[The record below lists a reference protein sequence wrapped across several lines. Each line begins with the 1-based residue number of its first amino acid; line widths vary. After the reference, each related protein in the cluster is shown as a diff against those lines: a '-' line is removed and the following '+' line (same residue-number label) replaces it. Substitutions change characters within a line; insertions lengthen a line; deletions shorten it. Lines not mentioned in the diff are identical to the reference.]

1 MAKMK
6 KGTKIFLILAVV
18 IVVIA
23 AALIGLVRV
32 GQSALEAMTTGAAS
46 YTALERMDL
55 ANTLSVSGN
64 IQSADV
70 KKVYQEANGAGKALQ
85 VNVEVGDTVAEGDVL
100 CVFDS
105 TDLEKD
111 YEKSRLQAE
120 QSEKSAQISLDSA
133 QNSYN
138 TGVIAQEQAVRAAKQ
153 NLETMQ
159 DALTTAEEQYNDAL
173 EDYNSGKLELT
184 LQVDAEYTQ
193 AQYAYTSAKKVS
205 NDLYLVMR
213 DAENALESAQ
223 EGGDSE
229 AIEQAQ
235 QAYNAANS
243 EYQAA
248 QVQTDNAKAAFD
260 AAREVYEN
268 KDTQVESLLDD
279 YREAVT
285 DAQENVSDAEVAL
298 QEAEEQR
305 ELALHGYSNSVSSAQ
320 IATDQTVT
328 EMNLADAQ
336 ENIDK
341 CTVTAPA
348 AGTVTAVYV
357 NEGESN
363 ASGSLLFV
371 IENLEELE
379 IVTSVR
385 EYDIASLAVGMPAE
399 IKTDA
404 TGDTVYSGQV
414 KDIAITAQ
422 KDAYGNTVSSSNA
435 EFDVT
440 LSVDPGEGGL
450 LVGMNGRATITTNST
465 EGVLAVLYSSL
476 GYDENG
482 APYVMAAR
490 PQDDGTLVVEKVP
503 VETGVET
510 DFEVEVISDALAE
523 GDLILDDP
531 TAVAEGTVLPA
542 VSAQGAAQADAPAGQ
557 WQVTIG

>member
-18 IVVIA
+18 VVVIA

-205 NDLYLVMR
+205 NDLYLAMR
-213 DAENALESAQ
+213 EKEHAAENEPDNAE
-223 EGGDSE
+223 
-229 AIEQAQ
+229 AQ
-235 QAYNAANS
+235 QEYAAARA
-243 EYQAA
+243 EYEAA

-422 KDAYGNTVSSSNA
+422 KDAYGNTVSSSNV

-482 APYVMAAR
+482 APYVMVAR

-531 TAVAEGTVLPA
+531 TAVAEGTILPA

>member
-23 AALIGLVRV
+23 AALIGLVRA
-32 GQSALEAMTTGAAS
+32 GQSALQAMTTGAAS

-55 ANTLSVSGN
+55 TNTLSVSGN

-70 KKVYQEANGAGKALQ
+70 KKVYQEAAGAGKALQ

-138 TGVIAQEQAVRAAKQ
+138 TGVIAQEQAVRAAQQ

-205 NDLYLVMR
+205 NDLYLAMR
-213 DAENALESAQ
+213 DAEHALESAT
-223 EGGDSE
+223 EE
-229 AIEQAQ
+229 NREELE

-279 YREAVT
+279 YRDAVT

-450 LVGMNGRATITTNST
+450 LVGMNGRATITTDST

-482 APYVMAAR
+482 APYVMVAR

-531 TAVAEGTVLPA
+531 TAVAEGTILPA

>member
-23 AALIGLVRV
+23 AALIGLVRA

-55 ANTLSVSGN
+55 TNTLSVSGN

-70 KKVYQEANGAGKALQ
+70 KKVYQEATGAGKALQ

-153 NLETMQ
+153 NLEAMQ

-205 NDLYLVMR
+205 NDLYLAMR
-213 DAENALESAQ
+213 DAEHALESAT
-223 EGGDSE
+223 EE
-229 AIEQAQ
+229 NREELE

-279 YREAVT
+279 YRDAVT

-298 QEAEEQR
+298 QEAEEQH

-320 IATDQTVT
+320 IAADQTVT

-450 LVGMNGRATITTNST
+450 LVGMNGRATITTDST

-476 GYDENG
+476 GYDEDG

-531 TAVAEGTVLPA
+531 TAVAEGTILPA

>member
-23 AALIGLVRV
+23 AALIGLVRA
-32 GQSALEAMTTGAAS
+32 GQSALQAMTTGAAS

-55 ANTLSVSGN
+55 TNTLSVSGN

-70 KKVYQEANGAGKALQ
+70 KKVYQEAAGAGKALQ

-138 TGVIAQEQAVRAAKQ
+138 TGVIAQEQAVRAAQQ
-153 NLETMQ
+153 NLEAMQ

-205 NDLYLVMR
+205 NDLYLAMR
-213 DAENALESAQ
+213 EKEHAAENEPDNAE
-223 EGGDSE
+223 
-229 AIEQAQ
+229 AQ
-235 QAYNAANS
+235 QEYAAARA
-243 EYQAA
+243 EYEAA

-279 YREAVT
+279 YRDAVT

-450 LVGMNGRATITTNST
+450 LVGMNGRATITTDST

-476 GYDENG
+476 GYDEDG

-531 TAVAEGTVLPA
+531 TAVAEGTILPA

>member
-55 ANTLSVSGN
+55 TNTLSVSGN

-70 KKVYQEANGAGKALQ
+70 KKVYQEATGAGKALQ

-153 NLETMQ
+153 NLEAMQ

-205 NDLYLVMR
+205 NDLYLAMR
-213 DAENALESAQ
+213 EKEHAAENEPDNAE
-223 EGGDSE
+223 
-229 AIEQAQ
+229 AQ
-235 QAYNAANS
+235 QEYAAARA
-243 EYQAA
+243 EYEAA

-305 ELALHGYSNSVSSAQ
+305 ELALHGYSNSVSSAK

-450 LVGMNGRATITTNST
+450 LVGMNGRATITTDST

-476 GYDENG
+476 GYDEDG

-531 TAVAEGTVLPA
+531 TAVAEGTILPA

>member
-1 MAKMK
+1 MGKMK

-23 AALIGLVRV
+23 AALIGLVRA
-32 GQSALEAMTTGAAS
+32 GQSALQAMTTGAAS

-55 ANTLSVSGN
+55 TNTLSVSGN

-138 TGVIAQEQAVRAAKQ
+138 TGVIAQEQAVRAAQQ
-153 NLETMQ
+153 NLEAMQ

-205 NDLYLVMR
+205 NDLYLAMR
-213 DAENALESAQ
+213 EAEHALESAT
-223 EGGDSE
+223 EE
-229 AIEQAQ
+229 NREELE

-279 YREAVT
+279 YRDAVT

-320 IATDQTVT
+320 IAADQTVT

-450 LVGMNGRATITTNST
+450 LVGMNGRATITTDST

-482 APYVMAAR
+482 APYVMVAR

-531 TAVAEGTVLPA
+531 TAVAEGTILPA

>member
-23 AALIGLVRV
+23 AALIGLVRA
-32 GQSALEAMTTGAAS
+32 GQSALQAMTTGAAS

-55 ANTLSVSGN
+55 TNTLSVSGN

-70 KKVYQEANGAGKALQ
+70 KKVYQEAAGAGKALQ

-153 NLETMQ
+153 NLEAMQ

-205 NDLYLVMR
+205 NDLYLAMR
-213 DAENALESAQ
+213 EKEHAAENEPDNAE
-223 EGGDSE
+223 
-229 AIEQAQ
+229 AQ
-235 QAYNAANS
+235 QEYAAARA
-243 EYQAA
+243 EYEAA

-279 YREAVT
+279 YRDAVT

-320 IATDQTVT
+320 IAADQTVT

-450 LVGMNGRATITTNST
+450 LVGMNGRATITTDST

-476 GYDENG
+476 GYDEDG

-531 TAVAEGTVLPA
+531 TAVAEGTILPA

>member
-23 AALIGLVRV
+23 AALIGLVRA
-32 GQSALEAMTTGAAS
+32 GQSALQAMTTGAAS

-55 ANTLSVSGN
+55 TNTLSVSGN

-70 KKVYQEANGAGKALQ
+70 KKVYQEATGAGKALQ

-153 NLETMQ
+153 NLEAMQ

-205 NDLYLVMR
+205 NDLYLAMR
-213 DAENALESAQ
+213 DAEHALESAT
-223 EGGDSE
+223 EE
-229 AIEQAQ
+229 NREELE

-279 YREAVT
+279 YRDAVT

-371 IENLEELE
+371 IENLDELE

-450 LVGMNGRATITTNST
+450 LVGMNGRATITTDST

-503 VETGVET
+503 VETGMET

-531 TAVAEGTVLPA
+531 TAVAEGTILPA

>member
-23 AALIGLVRV
+23 AALIGLVRA
-32 GQSALEAMTTGAAS
+32 GQSALQAMTTGAAS

-55 ANTLSVSGN
+55 TNTLSVSGN

-70 KKVYQEANGAGKALQ
+70 KKVYQEAAGAGKALQ

-205 NDLYLVMR
+205 NDLYLAMR
-213 DAENALESAQ
+213 EKEHAAENDPDNAE
-223 EGGDSE
+223 
-229 AIEQAQ
+229 AQ
-235 QAYNAANS
+235 QEYAAARA
-243 EYQAA
+243 EYEAA

-279 YREAVT
+279 YRDAVT

-320 IATDQTVT
+320 IAADQTVT

-371 IENLEELE
+371 IENLDELE

-450 LVGMNGRATITTNST
+450 LVGMNGRATITTDST

-476 GYDENG
+476 GYDEDG

-531 TAVAEGTVLPA
+531 TAVAEGTILPA

>member
-1 MAKMK
+1 MGKMK

-23 AALIGLVRV
+23 AALIGLVRA
-32 GQSALEAMTTGAAS
+32 GQSALQAMTTGAAS

-55 ANTLSVSGN
+55 TNTLSVSGN

-159 DALTTAEEQYNDAL
+159 DALTTAEEEYNDAL

-205 NDLYLVMR
+205 NDLYLAMR
-213 DAENALESAQ
+213 EKEHAAENEPDNAE
-223 EGGDSE
+223 
-229 AIEQAQ
+229 AQ
-235 QAYNAANS
+235 QEYAAARA

-279 YREAVT
+279 YRDAVT

-450 LVGMNGRATITTNST
+450 LVGMNGRATITTDST

-476 GYDENG
+476 GYDEDG

-531 TAVAEGTVLPA
+531 TAVAEGTILPA

>member
-23 AALIGLVRV
+23 AALIGLVRA

-55 ANTLSVSGN
+55 TNTLSVSGN

-138 TGVIAQEQAVRAAKQ
+138 TGVIAQEQAVRAAQQ
-153 NLETMQ
+153 NLEAMQ

-205 NDLYLVMR
+205 NDLYLAMR
-213 DAENALESAQ
+213 EKEHAAENEPDNAE
-223 EGGDSE
+223 
-229 AIEQAQ
+229 AQ
-235 QAYNAANS
+235 QEYAAARA
-243 EYQAA
+243 EYEAA

-279 YREAVT
+279 YRDAVT

-320 IATDQTVT
+320 IAADQTVT

-371 IENLEELE
+371 IENLDELE

-450 LVGMNGRATITTNST
+450 LVGMNGRATITTDST

-476 GYDENG
+476 GYDEDG
-482 APYVMAAR
+482 APYVMVAR

-531 TAVAEGTVLPA
+531 TAVAEGTILPA
-542 VSAQGAAQADAPAGQ
+542 VSAQGATQADAPAGQ

>member
-23 AALIGLVRV
+23 AALIGLVRA

-55 ANTLSVSGN
+55 TNTLSVSGN

-70 KKVYQEANGAGKALQ
+70 KKVYQEAAGAGKALQ

-153 NLETMQ
+153 NLEAMQ

-205 NDLYLVMR
+205 NDLYLAMR
-213 DAENALESAQ
+213 DAEHALESAT
-223 EGGDSE
+223 EE
-229 AIEQAQ
+229 NREELE

-320 IATDQTVT
+320 IAADQTVT

-450 LVGMNGRATITTNST
+450 LVGMNGRATITTDST

-476 GYDENG
+476 GYDEDG

-531 TAVAEGTVLPA
+531 TAVAEGTILPA

>member
-23 AALIGLVRV
+23 AALIGLVRA

-55 ANTLSVSGN
+55 TNTLSVSGN

-70 KKVYQEANGAGKALQ
+70 KKVYQEAAGAGKALQ

-153 NLETMQ
+153 NLEAMQ

-205 NDLYLVMR
+205 NDLYLAMR
-213 DAENALESAQ
+213 DAEHALESAT
-223 EGGDSE
+223 EE
-229 AIEQAQ
+229 NREELE

-279 YREAVT
+279 YRDAVT

-320 IATDQTVT
+320 IAADQTVT

-450 LVGMNGRATITTNST
+450 LVGMNGRATITTDST

-476 GYDENG
+476 GYDEDG

-531 TAVAEGTVLPA
+531 TAVAEGTILPA

>member
-23 AALIGLVRV
+23 AALIGLVRA
-32 GQSALEAMTTGAAS
+32 GQSALQAMTTGAAS

-55 ANTLSVSGN
+55 TNTLSVSGN

-70 KKVYQEANGAGKALQ
+70 KKVYQEAAGAGKALQ

-153 NLETMQ
+153 NLEAMQ
-159 DALTTAEEQYNDAL
+159 DALTTAEEEYNDAL

-205 NDLYLVMR
+205 NDLYLAMR
-213 DAENALESAQ
+213 DAEHALESAT
-223 EGGDSE
+223 EE
-229 AIEQAQ
+229 NREELE

-371 IENLEELE
+371 IENLDELE

-450 LVGMNGRATITTNST
+450 LVGMNGRATITTDST
-465 EGVLAVLYSSL
+465 EGVMAVLYSSL

-531 TAVAEGTVLPA
+531 TAVAEGTILPA

>member
-23 AALIGLVRV
+23 AALIGLVRA

-55 ANTLSVSGN
+55 TNTLSVSGN

-70 KKVYQEANGAGKALQ
+70 KKVYQEAAGAGKALQ

-153 NLETMQ
+153 NLEAMQ

-205 NDLYLVMR
+205 NDLYLAMR
-213 DAENALESAQ
+213 EKEHAAENDPDNAE
-223 EGGDSE
+223 
-229 AIEQAQ
+229 AQ
-235 QAYNAANS
+235 QEYAAARA
-243 EYQAA
+243 EYEAA

-279 YREAVT
+279 YRDAVT

-450 LVGMNGRATITTNST
+450 LVGMNGRATITTDST

-531 TAVAEGTVLPA
+531 TAVAEGTILPA

>member
-23 AALIGLVRV
+23 AALIGLVRA

-55 ANTLSVSGN
+55 TNTLSVSGN

-70 KKVYQEANGAGKALQ
+70 KKVYQEAAGAGKALQ

-138 TGVIAQEQAVRAAKQ
+138 TGVIAQEQAVRAAQQ
-153 NLETMQ
+153 NLEAMQ

-205 NDLYLVMR
+205 NDLYLAMR
-213 DAENALESAQ
+213 DAEHALESAT
-223 EGGDSE
+223 EE
-229 AIEQAQ
+229 NREELE

-320 IATDQTVT
+320 IAADQTVT

-371 IENLEELE
+371 IENLDELE

-450 LVGMNGRATITTNST
+450 LVGMNGRATITTDST

-476 GYDENG
+476 GYDEDG

-531 TAVAEGTVLPA
+531 TAVAEGTILPA

>member
-23 AALIGLVRV
+23 AALIGLVRA

-55 ANTLSVSGN
+55 TNTLSVSGN

-70 KKVYQEANGAGKALQ
+70 KKVYQEAAGAGKALQ

-138 TGVIAQEQAVRAAKQ
+138 TGVIAQEQAVRAAQQ
-153 NLETMQ
+153 NLEAMQ

-205 NDLYLVMR
+205 NDLYLAMR
-213 DAENALESAQ
+213 EAEHALESAT
-223 EGGDSE
+223 EE
-229 AIEQAQ
+229 NREELE

-279 YREAVT
+279 YRDAVT

-320 IATDQTVT
+320 IAADQTVT

-450 LVGMNGRATITTNST
+450 LVGMNGRATITTDST

-476 GYDENG
+476 GYDEDG

-503 VETGVET
+503 VETVVET

-531 TAVAEGTVLPA
+531 TAVAEGTILPA
-542 VSAQGAAQADAPAGQ
+542 VIAQGAAQAYAPAGQ

>member
-23 AALIGLVRV
+23 AALIGLVRA
-32 GQSALEAMTTGAAS
+32 GQSALQAMTTGAAS

-55 ANTLSVSGN
+55 TNTLSVSGN

-70 KKVYQEANGAGKALQ
+70 KKVYQEAAGAGKALQ

-138 TGVIAQEQAVRAAKQ
+138 TGVIAQEQAVRAAQQ
-153 NLETMQ
+153 NLEAMQ

-205 NDLYLVMR
+205 NDLYLAMR
-213 DAENALESAQ
+213 EKEHAAENEPDNAE
-223 EGGDSE
+223 
-229 AIEQAQ
+229 AQ
-235 QAYNAANS
+235 QEYAAARA
-243 EYQAA
+243 EYEAA

-279 YREAVT
+279 YRDAVT

-320 IATDQTVT
+320 IAADQTVT

-371 IENLEELE
+371 IENLDELE

-450 LVGMNGRATITTNST
+450 LVGMNGRATITTDST

-476 GYDENG
+476 GYDEDG
-482 APYVMAAR
+482 APYVMVAR

-531 TAVAEGTVLPA
+531 TAVAEGTILPA

>member
-23 AALIGLVRV
+23 AALIGLVRA
-32 GQSALEAMTTGAAS
+32 GQSALQAMTTGAAS

-55 ANTLSVSGN
+55 TNTLSVSGN

-138 TGVIAQEQAVRAAKQ
+138 TGVIAQEQAVRAAQQ
-153 NLETMQ
+153 NLEAMQ

-205 NDLYLVMR
+205 NDLYLAMR
-213 DAENALESAQ
+213 DAEHALESAT
-223 EGGDSE
+223 EE
-229 AIEQAQ
+229 NREELE

-320 IATDQTVT
+320 IAADQTVT

-371 IENLEELE
+371 IENLDELE

-450 LVGMNGRATITTNST
+450 LVGMNGRATITTDST

-476 GYDENG
+476 GYDEDG

-531 TAVAEGTVLPA
+531 TAVAEGTILPA

>member
-1 MAKMK
+1 M
-6 KGTKIFLILAVV
+6 
-18 IVVIA
+18 
-23 AALIGLVRV
+23 
-32 GQSALEAMTTGAAS
+32 
-46 YTALERMDL
+46 
-55 ANTLSVSGN
+55 
-64 IQSADV
+64 
-70 KKVYQEANGAGKALQ
+70 
-85 VNVEVGDTVAEGDVL
+85 
-100 CVFDS
+100 
-105 TDLEKD
+105 
-111 YEKSRLQAE
+111 
-120 QSEKSAQISLDSA
+120 
-133 QNSYN
+133 
-138 TGVIAQEQAVRAAKQ
+138 
-153 NLETMQ
+153 
-159 DALTTAEEQYNDAL
+159 
-173 EDYNSGKLELT
+173 
-184 LQVDAEYTQ
+184 
-193 AQYAYTSAKKVS
+193 
-205 NDLYLVMR
+205 
-213 DAENALESAQ
+213 
-223 EGGDSE
+223 
-229 AIEQAQ
+229 
-235 QAYNAANS
+235 
-243 EYQAA
+243 
-248 QVQTDNAKAAFD
+248 
-260 AAREVYEN
+260 
-268 KDTQVESLLDD
+268 
-279 YREAVT
+279 T

-371 IENLEELE
+371 IENLDELE

-450 LVGMNGRATITTNST
+450 LVGMNGRATITTDST

-531 TAVAEGTVLPA
+531 TAVAEGTILPA

>member
-23 AALIGLVRV
+23 AALIGLVRA

-70 KKVYQEANGAGKALQ
+70 KKVYQEATGAGKALQ

-153 NLETMQ
+153 NLEAMQ

-205 NDLYLVMR
+205 NDLYLAMR
-213 DAENALESAQ
+213 DAEHALESAT
-223 EGGDSE
+223 EE
-229 AIEQAQ
+229 NREELE

-279 YREAVT
+279 YRDAVT

-320 IATDQTVT
+320 IAADQTVT

-450 LVGMNGRATITTNST
+450 LVGMNGRATITTDST

-476 GYDENG
+476 GYDEDG

-531 TAVAEGTVLPA
+531 TAVAEGTILPA

>member
-23 AALIGLVRV
+23 AALIGLVRA
-32 GQSALEAMTTGAAS
+32 GQSALQAMTTGAAS

-55 ANTLSVSGN
+55 TNTLSVSGN

-70 KKVYQEANGAGKALQ
+70 KKVYQEAAGAGKALQ

-138 TGVIAQEQAVRAAKQ
+138 TGVIAQEQAVRAAQQ
-153 NLETMQ
+153 NLEAMQ

-205 NDLYLVMR
+205 NDLYLAMR
-213 DAENALESAQ
+213 DAEHALESAT
-223 EGGDSE
+223 EE
-229 AIEQAQ
+229 NREELE

-320 IATDQTVT
+320 IAADQTVT

-371 IENLEELE
+371 IENLDELE

-450 LVGMNGRATITTNST
+450 LVGMNGRATITTDST

-476 GYDENG
+476 GYDEDG

-531 TAVAEGTVLPA
+531 TAVAEGTILPA

>member
-23 AALIGLVRV
+23 AALIGLVRA

-55 ANTLSVSGN
+55 TNTLSVSGN

-70 KKVYQEANGAGKALQ
+70 KKVYQEATGAGKALQ

-153 NLETMQ
+153 NLEAMQ

-205 NDLYLVMR
+205 NDLYLAMR
-213 DAENALESAQ
+213 DAEHALESAT
-223 EGGDSE
+223 EE
-229 AIEQAQ
+229 NREELE

-279 YREAVT
+279 YRDAVT

-348 AGTVTAVYV
+348 AGTVTAIYV

-371 IENLEELE
+371 IENLDELE

-450 LVGMNGRATITTNST
+450 LVGMNGRATITTDST

-476 GYDENG
+476 GYDEDG
-482 APYVMAAR
+482 APYVMVAR

-531 TAVAEGTVLPA
+531 TAVAEGTILPA

>member
-55 ANTLSVSGN
+55 TNTLSVSGN

-105 TDLEKD
+105 ADLEKD

-138 TGVIAQEQAVRAAKQ
+138 TGVIAQEQAVRAAQQ
-153 NLETMQ
+153 NLEAMQ

-205 NDLYLVMR
+205 NDLYLAMR
-213 DAENALESAQ
+213 DAEHALESAT
-223 EGGDSE
+223 EE
-229 AIEQAQ
+229 NREELE

-279 YREAVT
+279 YRDAVT

-305 ELALHGYSNSVSSAQ
+305 ELSLHGYSNSVSSAQ
-320 IATDQTVT
+320 IAADQTVT

-450 LVGMNGRATITTNST
+450 LVGMNGRATITTDST

-476 GYDENG
+476 GYDEDG

-531 TAVAEGTVLPA
+531 TAVAEGTILPA

>member
-23 AALIGLVRV
+23 AVLIGLVRA
-32 GQSALEAMTTGAAS
+32 GQSALQAMTTGAAS

-55 ANTLSVSGN
+55 TNTLSVSGN

-70 KKVYQEANGAGKALQ
+70 KKVYQEAAGAGKALQ

-153 NLETMQ
+153 NLEAMQ

-205 NDLYLVMR
+205 NDLYLAMR
-213 DAENALESAQ
+213 DAEHALESAT
-223 EGGDSE
+223 EE
-229 AIEQAQ
+229 NREELE

-279 YREAVT
+279 YRDAVT

-371 IENLEELE
+371 IENLDELE

-450 LVGMNGRATITTNST
+450 LVGMNGRATITTDST

-476 GYDENG
+476 GYDEDG

-531 TAVAEGTVLPA
+531 TAVAEGTILPA

>member
-23 AALIGLVRV
+23 AVLIGLVRA
-32 GQSALEAMTTGAAS
+32 GQSALQAMTTGAAS

-55 ANTLSVSGN
+55 TNTLSVSGN

-70 KKVYQEANGAGKALQ
+70 KKVYQEAAGAGKALQ

-153 NLETMQ
+153 NLEAMQ

-205 NDLYLVMR
+205 NDLYLAMR
-213 DAENALESAQ
+213 EKEHAAENEPDNAE
-223 EGGDSE
+223 
-229 AIEQAQ
+229 AQ
-235 QAYNAANS
+235 QEYAAARA
-243 EYQAA
+243 EYEAA

-371 IENLEELE
+371 IENLDELE

-450 LVGMNGRATITTNST
+450 LVGMNGRATITTDST

-482 APYVMAAR
+482 APYVMVAR

-531 TAVAEGTVLPA
+531 TAVAEGTILPA

>member
-23 AALIGLVRV
+23 AVLIGLVRA
-32 GQSALEAMTTGAAS
+32 GQSALQAMTTGAAS

-55 ANTLSVSGN
+55 TNTLSVSGN

-70 KKVYQEANGAGKALQ
+70 KKVYQEAAGAGKALQ

-153 NLETMQ
+153 NLEAMQ

-205 NDLYLVMR
+205 NDLYLAMR
-213 DAENALESAQ
+213 DAEHALESAT
-223 EGGDSE
+223 EE
-229 AIEQAQ
+229 NREELE

-279 YREAVT
+279 YRDAVT

-450 LVGMNGRATITTNST
+450 LVGMNGRATITTDST

-476 GYDENG
+476 GYDEDG

-531 TAVAEGTVLPA
+531 TAVAEGTILPA

>member
-23 AALIGLVRV
+23 AALIGLVRA
-32 GQSALEAMTTGAAS
+32 GQSALQAMTTGAAS

-55 ANTLSVSGN
+55 TNTLSVSGN

-70 KKVYQEANGAGKALQ
+70 KKVYQEAAGAGKALQ

-153 NLETMQ
+153 NLEAMQ

-205 NDLYLVMR
+205 NDLYLAMR
-213 DAENALESAQ
+213 EKEHAAENEPDNAE
-223 EGGDSE
+223 
-229 AIEQAQ
+229 AQ
-235 QAYNAANS
+235 QEYAAARA
-243 EYQAA
+243 EYEAA

-320 IATDQTVT
+320 IAADQTVT

-450 LVGMNGRATITTNST
+450 LVGMNGRATITTDST

-476 GYDENG
+476 GYDEDG
-482 APYVMAAR
+482 APYVMVAR
-490 PQDDGTLVVEKVP
+490 PQDDDTLVVEKVP

-531 TAVAEGTVLPA
+531 TAVAEGTILPA

>member
-205 NDLYLVMR
+205 NDLYLAMR
-213 DAENALESAQ
+213 EKEHAAENEPDNAE
-223 EGGDSE
+223 
-229 AIEQAQ
+229 AQ
-235 QAYNAANS
+235 QEYAAARA
-243 EYQAA
+243 EYEAA

-531 TAVAEGTVLPA
+531 TAVAEGTILPA

>member
-1 MAKMK
+1 MGKMK

-23 AALIGLVRV
+23 AALIGLVRA
-32 GQSALEAMTTGAAS
+32 GQSALQAMTTGAAS

-55 ANTLSVSGN
+55 TNTLSVSGN

-138 TGVIAQEQAVRAAKQ
+138 TGVIAQEQAVRAAQQ
-153 NLETMQ
+153 NLEAMQ

-205 NDLYLVMR
+205 NDLYLAMR
-213 DAENALESAQ
+213 EAEHALESAT
-223 EGGDSE
+223 EE
-229 AIEQAQ
+229 NREELE

-320 IATDQTVT
+320 IAADQTVT

-371 IENLEELE
+371 IENLDELE

-450 LVGMNGRATITTNST
+450 LVGMNGRATITTDST

-482 APYVMAAR
+482 SPYVMAAR

-531 TAVAEGTVLPA
+531 TAVAEGTILPA

>member
-23 AALIGLVRV
+23 AALIGLVRA
-32 GQSALEAMTTGAAS
+32 GQSALQAMTTGAAS

-55 ANTLSVSGN
+55 VNTLSVSGN

-70 KKVYQEANGAGKALQ
+70 KKVYQEAAGAGKALQ

-153 NLETMQ
+153 NLEAMQ

-205 NDLYLVMR
+205 NDLYLAMR
-213 DAENALESAQ
+213 EKEHAAENEPDNAE
-223 EGGDSE
+223 
-229 AIEQAQ
+229 AQ
-235 QAYNAANS
+235 QEYAAARA
-243 EYQAA
+243 EYEAA

-320 IATDQTVT
+320 IAADQTVT

-371 IENLEELE
+371 IENLDELE

-450 LVGMNGRATITTNST
+450 LVGMNGRATITTDST

-476 GYDENG
+476 GYDEDG

-531 TAVAEGTVLPA
+531 TAVAEGTILPA

>member
-18 IVVIA
+18 VVVIA

-70 KKVYQEANGAGKALQ
+70 KKVYQEATGAGKALQ

-205 NDLYLVMR
+205 NDLYLAMR
-213 DAENALESAQ
+213 EKEHAAENEPDNAE
-223 EGGDSE
+223 
-229 AIEQAQ
+229 AQ
-235 QAYNAANS
+235 QEYAAARA
-243 EYQAA
+243 EYEAA

-450 LVGMNGRATITTNST
+450 LVGMNGRATITTDST

-531 TAVAEGTVLPA
+531 TAVAEGTILPA

>member
-18 IVVIA
+18 IVAVA
-23 AALIGLVRV
+23 AALIGLVRA
-32 GQSALEAMTTGAAS
+32 GQSALQAMTTGAAS

-55 ANTLSVSGN
+55 TNTLSVSGN

-70 KKVYQEANGAGKALQ
+70 KKVYQEATGAGKALQ

-153 NLETMQ
+153 NLEAMQ

-205 NDLYLVMR
+205 NDLYLAMR
-213 DAENALESAQ
+213 DAEHALESAT
-223 EGGDSE
+223 EE
-229 AIEQAQ
+229 NREELE

-320 IATDQTVT
+320 IAADQTVT

-450 LVGMNGRATITTNST
+450 LVGMNGRATITTDST

-476 GYDENG
+476 GYDEDG

-531 TAVAEGTVLPA
+531 TAVAEGTILPA

>member
-23 AALIGLVRV
+23 AALIGLVRA
-32 GQSALEAMTTGAAS
+32 GQSALQAMTTGAAS

-55 ANTLSVSGN
+55 TNTLSVSGN

-70 KKVYQEANGAGKALQ
+70 KKVYQEAAGAGKALQ

-153 NLETMQ
+153 NLEAMQ

-205 NDLYLVMR
+205 NDLYLAMR
-213 DAENALESAQ
+213 EKEHAAENEPDNAE
-223 EGGDSE
+223 
-229 AIEQAQ
+229 AQ
-235 QAYNAANS
+235 QEYAAARA
-243 EYQAA
+243 EYEAA

-279 YREAVT
+279 YRDAVT

-320 IATDQTVT
+320 IAADQTVT

-450 LVGMNGRATITTNST
+450 LVGMNGRATITTDST

-476 GYDENG
+476 GYDEDG

>member
-23 AALIGLVRV
+23 AALIGLVRA
-32 GQSALEAMTTGAAS
+32 GQSALQAMTTGAAS

-55 ANTLSVSGN
+55 TNTLSVSGN

-70 KKVYQEANGAGKALQ
+70 KKVYQEAAGAGKALQ

-138 TGVIAQEQAVRAAKQ
+138 TGVIAQEQAVRAAQQ
-153 NLETMQ
+153 NLEAMQ

-205 NDLYLVMR
+205 NDLYLAMR
-213 DAENALESAQ
+213 EKEHAAENEPDNAE
-223 EGGDSE
+223 
-229 AIEQAQ
+229 AQ
-235 QAYNAANS
+235 QEYAAARA
-243 EYQAA
+243 EYEAA

-279 YREAVT
+279 YRDAVT

-320 IATDQTVT
+320 IAADQTVT

-371 IENLEELE
+371 IENLDELE

-450 LVGMNGRATITTNST
+450 LVGMNGRATITTDST

-531 TAVAEGTVLPA
+531 TAVAEGTILPA

>member
-23 AALIGLVRV
+23 AALIGLVRA
-32 GQSALEAMTTGAAS
+32 GQSALQAMTTGAAS

-55 ANTLSVSGN
+55 TNTLSVSGN

-70 KKVYQEANGAGKALQ
+70 KKVYQEAAGAGKALQ

-153 NLETMQ
+153 NLEAMQ

-205 NDLYLVMR
+205 NDLYLAMR
-213 DAENALESAQ
+213 DAEHALESAT
-223 EGGDSE
+223 EE
-229 AIEQAQ
+229 NREELE

-371 IENLEELE
+371 IENLDELE

-450 LVGMNGRATITTNST
+450 LVGMNGRATITTDST

-482 APYVMAAR
+482 APYVMVAR

-531 TAVAEGTVLPA
+531 TAVAEGTILPA

>member
-23 AALIGLVRV
+23 AALIGLVRA
-32 GQSALEAMTTGAAS
+32 GQSALQAMTTGAAS

-55 ANTLSVSGN
+55 TNTLSVSGN

-138 TGVIAQEQAVRAAKQ
+138 TGVIAQEQAVRAAQQ
-153 NLETMQ
+153 NLEAMQ

-205 NDLYLVMR
+205 NDLYLAMR
-213 DAENALESAQ
+213 DAEHALESAT
-223 EGGDSE
+223 EE
-229 AIEQAQ
+229 NREELE

-279 YREAVT
+279 YRDAVT

-320 IATDQTVT
+320 IAADQTVT

-348 AGTVTAVYV
+348 AGTV
-357 NEGESN
+357 
-363 ASGSLLFV
+363 LFV
-371 IENLEELE
+371 IENLDELE

-450 LVGMNGRATITTNST
+450 LVGMNGRATITTDST

-476 GYDENG
+476 GYDEDG

-557 WQVTIG
+557 WRVTIG

>member
-55 ANTLSVSGN
+55 TNTLSVSGN

-70 KKVYQEANGAGKALQ
+70 KKVYQEAAGAGKALQ

-153 NLETMQ
+153 NLEAMQ

-205 NDLYLVMR
+205 NDLYLAMR
-213 DAENALESAQ
+213 DAEHALESAT
-223 EGGDSE
+223 EE
-229 AIEQAQ
+229 NREELE

-279 YREAVT
+279 YRDAVT

-320 IATDQTVT
+320 IAADQTVT

-371 IENLEELE
+371 IENLDELE

-450 LVGMNGRATITTNST
+450 LVGMNGRATITTDST

-482 APYVMAAR
+482 APYVMVAR

>member
-1 MAKMK
+1 MGKMK

-23 AALIGLVRV
+23 AALIGLVRA
-32 GQSALEAMTTGAAS
+32 GQSALQAMTTGAAS

-55 ANTLSVSGN
+55 TNTLSVSGN

-138 TGVIAQEQAVRAAKQ
+138 TGVIAQEQAVRAAQQ
-153 NLETMQ
+153 NLEAMQ

-205 NDLYLVMR
+205 NDLYLAMR
-213 DAENALESAQ
+213 EAEHALESAT
-223 EGGDSE
+223 EE
-229 AIEQAQ
+229 NREELE

-320 IATDQTVT
+320 IAADQTVT

-371 IENLEELE
+371 IENLDELE

-450 LVGMNGRATITTNST
+450 LVGMNGRATITTDST

-476 GYDENG
+476 GYDEDG

-490 PQDDGTLVVEKVP
+490 PQDDGTLAVEKVP

-531 TAVAEGTVLPA
+531 TAVAEGTILPA